1 MTRLSSLP
9 PEIVEEIVLHL
20 DPVHVASVAQCSS
33 FFWSIVYNPNDQA
46 LWRALY
52 LEQQFDDPRTCVSQ
66 QGCSKDSV
74 DWKGEL
80 QRFVR
85 ARTVLHDPSL
95 CRGPDER
102 LTILKTVLEIVS
114 YVPPLSSAEN
124 FSQISRNLLWVAA
137 VLRGGA
143 FLDQTES
150 AEGQSEEEVQL
161 CARLHAQFGLTHVD
175 ARRSTRVRS
184 RAYVYDLRN
193 YRWDNEFGPFD
204 EKGCVNWVHVRAV
217 HHTVS
222 MHVVDLQEDE
232 DFEFAIFPLSIPFT
246 QIVIPEG
253 VDLDEEEDWA
263 GVAGLWRVSFC
274 FCDHRELLS
283 TSSRHVSFGRIVN
296 CSFMNRI

>member
-1 MTRLSSLP
+1 MTGRSSLP
-9 PEIVEEIVLHL
+9 PEIMEEIILYL
-20 DPVHVASVAQCSS
+20 DPIHVASVAQCSS

-66 QGCSKDSV
+66 QGYPKGAL

-80 QRFVR
+80 QHFVR

-95 CRGPDER
+95 CRSGER
-102 LTILKTVLEIVS
+102 LIILKTVLEMIS
-114 YVPPLSSAEN
+114 YVPPLSVAEN
-124 FSQISRNLLWVAA
+124 ISEISRNLLWVAA
-137 VLRGGA
+137 VFRGGA
-143 FLDQTES
+143 FLDQIES
-150 AEGQSEEEVQL
+150 DTDTSDEEKQL
-161 CARLHAQFGLTHVD
+161 CARLHTHFGLTHVD
-175 ARRSTRVRS
+175 ARRSARVRS

-204 EKGCVNWVHVRAV
+204 EHGCVNWIHVQAL
-217 HHTVS
+217 HHAVS
-222 MHVVDLQEDE
+222 MHLVDLQEDE

-253 VDLDEEEDWA
+253 VNLDEEEDWA
-263 GVAGLWRVSFC
+263 GVAGVWRVSFC

-283 TSSRHVSFGRIVN
+283 RSSHLV
-296 CSFMNRI
+296 